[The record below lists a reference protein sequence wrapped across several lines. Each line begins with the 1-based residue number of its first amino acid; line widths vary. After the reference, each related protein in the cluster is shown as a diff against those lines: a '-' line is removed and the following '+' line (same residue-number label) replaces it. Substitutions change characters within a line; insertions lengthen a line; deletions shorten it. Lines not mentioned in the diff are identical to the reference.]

1 MTGSIFLL
9 SAVAL
14 ASEDEPEYKSPPSI
28 ALVAPLGVPQLSQRR
43 WGLGAMFS
51 LLQVSGFTFGG
62 VATNRMYAAGELED
76 YEGER
81 TWKMLSFAGIA
92 TGTATWF
99 ISVLDASRYHQVHS
113 QAYYQRA
120 VEWDRARAGM

>member
-1 MTGSIFLL
+1 MTSSIFLL
-9 SAVAL
+9 SAVAF
-14 ASEDEPEYKSPPSI
+14 ASEDEPEYRPPPSI

-43 WGLGAMFS
+43 WGLGATFS
-51 LLQVSGFTFGG
+51 LVQVGGFTFGG
-62 VATNRMYAAGELED
+62 VATSRMYAAGELED

-99 ISVLDASRYHQVHS
+99 ASVLEASRYHQVHS
-113 QAYYQRA
+113 EAYYRRA
-120 VEWDRARAGM
+120 VEWEQARARM